1 VGSDPAV
8 SGSRVVRA
16 TVVEE
21 RPAAIYVLKLD
32 SGQPVLAH
40 LVGTV
45 KRNFVRLVEGDRV
58 EVELAPHDPGRG
70 RIVKKLGPG
79 ISGPESGKGPAG
91 KTS

>member
-8 SGSRVVRA
+8 SGRSVVRA

-21 RPAAIYVLKLD
+21 RPAAIYLVKLD
-32 SGQPVLAH
+32 SGQPALAH

-45 KRNFVRLVEGDRV
+45 KRNFVRLVAGDRV

-70 RIVKKLGPG
+70 RIVRKL
-79 ISGPESGKGPAG
+79 
-91 KTS
+91 